1 MRRLQLFVASASI
14 VAIVAGCG
22 PAEPTLLPSGG
33 GSDAS
38 GIETTAPEPTE
49 VAFGLVLGA
58 WRPAP
63 IRLGDP
69 QIAVVSDACAAAAR
83 EQLGEPEANLPTALV
98 DARGENVATAILAD
112 DERAIECR
120 VRIDSAGGATV
131 DKVLRL
137 APSAAAAVADTGIG
151 LTSLVQVPDREGDRM
166 LIVGRVGPKAFG
178 VKLGFDDDTEVFAS
192 SANGWYAAWWPG
204 HARASAIVAVDNKS
218 LVVGTVDAP
227 RGEVSGEMGA
237 AAWWLDPKAP
247 PPTATSTS
255 IRGLLLEEACASG
268 KSPEGRIEGP
278 LFDLTE
284 TAVTVTFGVRARP
297 GVQDCQG
304 NPPFPVT
311 FKLPEPLAERTL
323 LDGNKVP
330 PRNASKPPPGG

>member
-1 MRRLQLFVASASI
+1 MRLPLVIVAASI
-14 VAIVAGCG
+14 VSIVGGCSLTDS
-22 PAEPTLLPSGG
+22 PSPSG
-33 GSDAS
+33 DAGPDRS
-38 GIETTAPEPTE
+38 GVESAAPTE
-49 VAFGLVLGA
+49 VAFGQVIGK

-63 IRLGDP
+63 ISLGDP

-112 DERAIECR
+112 DERAMECR
-120 VRIDSAGGATV
+120 VRIDSAGGVTV
-131 DKVLRL
+131 DSVLRL
-137 APSAAAAVADTGIG
+137 APSAVAPVADVGIG
-151 LTSLVQVPDREGDRM
+151 LTRLVQVPDREGDRM
-166 LIVGRVGPKAFG
+166 LVIGRVGPKAFG
-178 VKLGFDDDTEVFAS
+178 VKLGFDDDMEVFAS

-227 RGEVSGEMGA
+227 RGEVAGEMGA
-237 AAWWLDPKAP
+237 ATWWLDPRAP
-247 PPTATSTS
+247 PPTEVSTS
-255 IRGLLLEEACASG
+255 ILGLVHEEACASG

-284 TAVTVTFGVRARP
+284 TAVTVTFGVRHLP
-297 GVQDCQG
+297 GGQDCPA

-311 FKLPEPLAERTL
+311 FKLPEPLADRTL

-330 PRNASKPPPGG
+330 PRDASKPPPGG

>member
-1 MRRLQLFVASASI
+1 MRLSLVLAAALLVA
-14 VAIVAGCG
+14 VVGGCG
-22 PAEPTLLPSGG
+22 LTEPSPPPSDAAPDGSGLEPT
-33 GSDAS
+33 
-38 GIETTAPEPTE
+38 APGPTE
-49 VAFGLVLGA
+49 VAFGQILGA

-69 QIAVVSDACAAAAR
+69 QIAVISDACAATAR
-83 EQLGEPEANLPTALV
+83 DQLGEPEANLPTALV

-112 DERAIECR
+112 DERAMECR
-120 VRIDSAGGATV
+120 VRIDSAGGVTV
-131 DKVLRL
+131 DRVLRL

-151 LTSLVQVPDREGDRM
+151 LTSFVRVPDREGDRM
-166 LIVGRVGPKAFG
+166 LVVGRVGPKAFG

-192 SANGWYAAWWPG
+192 NANGWYAAWWPG

-227 RGEVSGEMGA
+227 RGEVTGEMGA
-237 AAWWLDPKAP
+237 AAWWLDPDSP
-247 PPTATSTS
+247 SPTATSTS
-255 IRGLLLEEACASG
+255 VHGLVLEEACAGG
-268 KSPEGRIEGP
+268 KSPKDRIEGP

-284 TAVTVTFGVRARP
+284 TTVTVTFGVRARP

-311 FKLPEPLAERTL
+311 FRLPEPLADRTL

-330 PRNASKPPPGG
+330 PREAAQPPTGD